1 MMCLRLVSALLLVVS
16 AHGFCNTMHGAKM
29 CERYVGRFDVTCTVL
44 GPRPGLM
51 SNEACHA
58 LCEADGRQGCC
69 ENNINSNCQMCLP
82 SSGALDRDHDG
93 VAQTLQYAAVC
104 SSCEAGTT
112 GISGSTEC
120 FAPKQQEASGWIYSS
135 DTVVGYGR
143 PASSIM
149 YGSGPGLVGHLNND
163 LTVSVD
169 FGQPEKICGVYTDT
183 TKAFTVQYQD
193 ATGNFIEAAT
203 FPDASGTDA
212 TLNFAAFESQVGKL
226 MWIGADS
233 TSGTSGF
240 HAEFMLCPPGT
251 VVTTTPVYCKSYTCT
266 GDTLLK
272 SDAATIIGGDDV
284 TCCDD
289 WTTTFAA
296 CTIGDQK
303 AKCPNDPA
311 KCVSDLTSDELIS
324 VCGEFKKKGS
334 PCDTDPLALQ
344 SLSAPC
350 ATCKAYT
357 CSAGALLSN
366 AAMLTGADDATCCDD
381 TDIAGG
387 STTLSASILAFVGSF
402 VILLA

>member
-1 MMCLRLVSALLLVVS
+1 MVCLRLVSALLLVVS
-16 AHGFCNTMHGAKM
+16 AHGFCNTMQGTKR
-29 CERYVGRFDVTCTVL
+29 CERYVGRFDVTCEVL

-51 SNEACHA
+51 SHEACHA

-69 ENNINSNCQMCLP
+69 ENNANSNCQMCLP
-82 SSGALDRDHDG
+82 SSGALDEDSDG
-93 VAQTLQYAAVC
+93 IAQTVEYAAVC

-120 FAPKQQEASGWIYSS
+120 F
-135 DTVVGYGR
+135 DT
-143 PASSIM
+143 
-149 YGSGPGLVGHLNND
+149 
-163 LTVSVD
+163 
-169 FGQPEKICGVYTDT
+169 
-183 TKAFTVQYQD
+183 
-193 ATGNFIEAAT
+193 
-203 FPDASGTDA
+203 
-212 TLNFAAFESQVGKL
+212 
-226 MWIGADS
+226 
-233 TSGTSGF
+233 
-240 HAEFMLCPPGT
+240 
-251 VVTTTPVYCKSYTCT
+251 VYCKTYTCT